1 MKKVFD
7 IETLSMIEVPE
18 DYIRCSICKKWKP
31 LVEYCRIKSEK
42 LWPRRNCESC
52 HMMDFDEMKRLEHTT
67 HRILHSEGVQRI
79 LRIEADK
86 KAYYENSVPVEMMI
100 EYLQSLPKNSRLFV
114 GQSGFYAEGKFGFV
128 EFPIFKKSFDDIQYY
143 RIGFSSQEA

>member
-31 LVEYCRIKSEK
+31 AVEYCQNKDGKQTRTI
-42 LWPRRNCESC
+42 CESC
-52 HMMDFDEMKRLEHTT
+52 YMMDFDEMKSLGSATDKILNLEWVR
-67 HRILHSEGVQRI
+67 RIRREES
-79 LRIEADK
+79 DK
-86 KAYYENSVPVEMMI
+86 KEYYENSVPVEMMI

-114 GQSGFYAEGKFGFV
+114 GQSGYYAEGKFGCV
-128 EFPIFKKSFDDIQYY
+128 EYPIFKKSFDDIQYY

>member
-31 LVEYCRIKSEK
+31 PVEYCRNKDGK
-42 LWPRRNCESC
+42 QTRTNCESC
-52 HMMDFDEMKRLEHTT
+52 YMMDFDEMKRLGSATKK
-67 HRILHSEGVQRI
+67 ILYSEKAQRI
-79 LRIEADK
+79 LKEEADK
-86 KAYYENSVPVEMMI
+86 QAYYENSVPVETMI

-114 GQSGFYAEGKFGFV
+114 EQSGYYAEGKFGYV
-128 EFPIFKKSFDDIQYY
+128 EYPIFKKSFDDIPYY
-143 RIGFSSQEA
+143 CIGFSSQEA

>member
-7 IETLSMIEVPE
+7 LTTLTFIEVPE
-18 DYIRCSICKKWKP
+18 DYIRCSICEKWKP
-31 LVEYCRIKSEK
+31 PVEYCRTKSGK
-42 LWPRRNCESC
+42 QTRTNCESC
-52 HMMDFDEMKRLEHTT
+52 YMMDFDEMKRLGRTT
-67 HRILHSEGVQRI
+67 HKILQSEGVQRI

-86 KAYYENSVPVEMMI
+86 KAYYENSIPVEMMI

-114 GQSGFYAEGKFGFV
+114 GQSGYYAEGKFGFV

>member
-7 IETLSMIEVPE
+7 IETMSMIEVPE

-31 LVEYCRIKSEK
+31 PVEYCRNKDGK
-42 LWPRRNCESC
+42 QTRTNCESC
-52 HMMDFDEMKRLEHTT
+52 YMMDFDEMKRLGNTT
-67 HRILHSEGVQRI
+67 NKILQSEGVQRV
-79 LRIEADK
+79 LRIESNK
-86 KAYYENSVPVEMMI
+86 KAYYENSIPVEMMI

-114 GQSGFYAEGKFGFV
+114 GQSGYYAEGMFGCI
-128 EFPIFKKSFDDIQYY
+128 EYPIFKKSIDDIQYY

>member
-31 LVEYCRIKSEK
+31 PVDYCRNKDGK
-42 LWPRRNCESC
+42 QTRTNCESC
-52 HMMDFDEMKRLEHTT
+52 YMMDFDEMKSLESATKK
-67 HRILHSEGVQRI
+67 ILYSEKAQRI
-79 LRIEADK
+79 LKEEFDK
-86 KAYYENSVPVEMMI
+86 KEYYENSVPVETMI

-114 GQSGFYAEGKFGFV
+114 EQSGYYAEGKFGYV
-128 EFPIFKKSFDDIQYY
+128 EYPIFKKSFDDIPYY
-143 RIGFSSQEA
+143 CIGFSSQEA